1 MKYIQILR
9 NKGYSIR
16 AEEEVLRSR
25 LEALEKEFTRSSVFK
40 GKFLE
45 IYTQIRSL
53 SDSIQYAEIPDSY
66 SLVNEA
72 SLEAISEVL
81 CLY

>member
-16 AEEEVLRSR
+16 AEEETLRSR

-45 IYTQIRSL
+45 IYTQVRSL
-53 SDSIQYAEIPDSY
+53 SDTMQYSETPSSSY
-66 SLVNEA
+66 SLVNES
-72 SLEAISEVL
+72 SLNAISEVI
-81 CLY
+81 